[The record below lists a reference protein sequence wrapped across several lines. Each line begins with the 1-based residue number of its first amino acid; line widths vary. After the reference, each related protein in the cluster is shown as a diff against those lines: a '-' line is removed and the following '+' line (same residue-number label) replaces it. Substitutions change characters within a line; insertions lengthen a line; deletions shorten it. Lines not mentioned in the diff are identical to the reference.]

1 MKELKEI
8 IRQYHLYES
17 RKEACA
23 LATVVKVEG
32 SAYRRPGA
40 RMLVSENGQL
50 TGAISGGC
58 LEGDALRKAQAV
70 IFKQRSSI
78 VMYDTTDEDDQKF
91 GVGLGCN
98 GIIHVLIEPID
109 FNDATNPIKLL
120 EKAVSKRETAIVLTL
135 FDLDPTSQNQAG
147 TIACLSK
154 TESLF
159 QSSKELLKRFNQ
171 FLTNHIEYTD
181 IQSPTII
188 KITDEE
194 ELFCLIEPISP
205 PVHILLFGAGNDT
218 IAITQFAAILGWEV
232 TVTDGRKT
240 HATAERFPL
249 AKEVR
254 VRPASEALHGIEVDT
269 HTVALLMTHNF
280 EYEATLLE
288 SLLPLPL
295 PYIGILG
302 PKKKSLKLFERLEKQ
317 GVSIPHERIYGPMGL
332 HIGAEGSEAIALSA
346 LSEVMAVLQRK
357 PAGFLRAL
365 DGPIHADHE

>member
-1 MKELKEI
+1 MKEFKEI
-8 IRQYHLYES
+8 IRQYQLYES
-17 RKEACA
+17 RNEACA

-70 IFKQRSSI
+70 IFKQRASI

-98 GIIHVLIEPID
+98 GIIHVLIEPVD
-109 FNDATNPIKLL
+109 FTDATNPVKLL
-120 EKAVSKRETAIVLTL
+120 EKAVSNRETATLLTL
-135 FDLDPTSQNQAG
+135 FDLDPTAQNQVG
-147 TIACLSK
+147 TVACLTQTETFFRST
-154 TESLF
+154 TESLD
-159 QSSKELLKRFNQ
+159 SFNQ
-171 FLTNHIEYTD
+171 LLDEYSQYVD
-181 IQSPTII
+181 IQNTKVK
-188 KITDEE
+188 KIAENE
-194 ELFCLIEPISP
+194 AHFCLIEPISP

-218 IAITQFAAILGWEV
+218 IAVTQLAAILGWEV

-254 VRPASEALHGIEVDT
+254 VRSASEALNGIEVDKY
-269 HTVALLMTHNF
+269 TVALLMTHNF

-317 GVSIPHERIYGPMGL
+317 GLSIPQDRIYGPMGL

-357 PAGFLRAL
+357 PAGFLKAL
-365 DGPIHADHE
+365 EGPIHANYE

>member
-1 MKELKEI
+1 MKELREI
-8 IRQYHLYES
+8 TRQYYQYQS
-17 RKEACA
+17 RNEICA

-70 IFKQRSSI
+70 IFKQAATI

-109 FNDATNPIKLL
+109 FNDPYNPVKLL
-120 EKAVSKRETAIVLTL
+120 ELAIARRETAQLLTV
-135 FDLDPTSQNQAG
+135 FDTDPTALSQVG
-147 TIACLSK
+147 TIACLTIDKAIIHSRSTDFNK
-154 TESLF
+154 LKLF
-159 QSSKELLKRFNQ
+159 FYKIDKLSINQQTIVNKIEHSETIFYLL
-171 FLTNHIEYTD
+171 EA
-181 IQSPTII
+181 
-188 KITDEE
+188 ITP
-194 ELFCLIEPISP
+194 PI
-205 PVHILLFGAGNDT
+205 HILLYGAGNDT
-218 IAITQFAAILGWEV
+218 IPITQLANVLGWEV
-232 TVTDGRKT
+232 SVIDGRKS

-249 AKEVR
+249 AKTV
-254 VRPASEALHGIEVDT
+254 VVSPADEALDQLSIDQ

-288 SLLPLPL
+288 QLLPLPL

-302 PKKKSLKLFERLEKQ
+302 PKKKSLKLYERLQKK
-317 GVSIPHERIYGPMGL
+317 GIAIPQDKLYGPVGL
-332 HIGAEGSEAIALSA
+332 HIGAEGSEAIALSI
-346 LSEVMAVLQRK
+346 LSEIMAVLQRK
-357 PAGFLRAL
+357 PAGFLRDL
-365 DGPIHADHE
+365 EGPIHQYS